1 MKKYLMLLCGFI
13 VGTVGYAVGFVVV
26 GFLFQLVNS
35 VSIIPRTIDLNG
47 ANLTASAFG
56 ANFLA
61 LWLFGAIDKNNYHNV
76 AFSIWLIVIAA
87 LYLVACLISSDYHL
101 LWYPILS
108 FIINGAVINEAIKG
122 ITGGGE

>member
-1 MKKYLMLLCGFI
+1 MKKYLQLLFGFL
-13 VGTVGYAVGFVVV
+13 VGSIGYAAGFFVV
-26 GFLFQLVNS
+26 GFLFQLINS
-35 VSIIPRTIDLNG
+35 VSIIPQTIDLNG
-47 ANLTASAFG
+47 ANLTASALG

-61 LWLFGAIDKNNYHNV
+61 LWLFDSIDKNSYHYI

-108 FIINGAVINEAIKG
+108 FIIDGISVKVTIKG

>member
-1 MKKYLMLLCGFI
+1 MKKYLRLLCGFV
-13 VGTVGYAVGFVVV
+13 VGTIGYAVGFGVV

-35 VSIIPRTIDLNG
+35 VSIIPWTIDLNG
-47 ANLTASAFG
+47 ANLTASALG
-56 ANFLA
+56 ANFLS
-61 LWLFGAIDKNNYHNV
+61 LWLFESIDKSSYHYV

-108 FIINGAVINEAIKG
+108 FIINGLSIKEAIKG
-122 ITGGGE
+122 ITRGGE